1 MRSRETRDCVALFLL
16 QLPFLFLPFPL
27 RYTIFIFHPSQN
39 TALRKKGGFPG
50 MRMCN
55 RALWPPGCCF
65 AFLLLSMQ
73 HPSDGPQQTLAG
85 SHLPQDENTLSS
97 SCGGTSLNYFPLT
110 ARQQRALFA
119 QTSRE
124 KDREKNQVENNDKHA
139 DKRAAQFY

>member
-1 MRSRETRDCVALFLL
+1 MRSRETRDCVALFFLL

-27 RYTIFIFHPSQN
+27 RYTIFIFHPAQN
-39 TALRKKGGFPG
+39 TALREKRGGFPG

-65 AFLLLSMQ
+65 AFLLLSLQ
-73 HPSDGPQQTLAG
+73 HPFDGPQCRL

-110 ARQQRALFA
+110 AAARQRALFA
-119 QTSRE
+119 QTSGE
-124 KDREKNQVENNDKHA
+124 KDREKNQV
-139 DKRAAQFY
+139 